1 MNVTATLF
9 GQMITFI
16 VFVWFIKAYLWEPL
30 TDAMESRT
38 KKISDGLAAA
48 EQGLKKIEQ
57 ATIEFSTR
65 IDEAKTKAA
74 GIITNEESKSKA
86 IKLSLEDNKLNLS
99 VESQSKGSANEILDI
114 SYDGD
119 KVDIGFNSKYII
131 DICNEVDGEEV
142 DISLLDSVS
151 PAIILDKTDENL
163 FFVLMPMRI

>member
-48 EQGLKKIEQ
+48 EQGQKKIEQ

-65 IDEAKTKAA
+65 LDEAKTKAA
-74 GIITNEESKSKA
+74 GISNNAESKSKNIVEEA
-86 IKLSLEDNKLNLS
+86 RATAKEEAQKIAKTSSQQLEQEINAAREALKADVAALSLLCAEK
-99 VESQSKGSANEILDI
+99 
-114 SYDGD
+114 
-119 KVDIGFNSKYII
+119 II
-131 DICNEVDGEEV
+131 TKEVDKNMHDQIISEV
-142 DISLLDSVS
+142 
-151 PAIILDKTDENL
+151 LDK
-163 FFVLMPMRI
+163 

>member
-48 EQGLKKIEQ
+48 EQGQKKIEQ

-65 IDEAKTKAA
+65 IDQAKTKASA
-74 GIITNEESKSKA
+74 IITDAESKSKTIVEEA
-86 IKLSLEDNKLNLS
+86 RVSAREEAQKIAKTSAQQLEQEVNAAREKLKLLLLMQNLNLKQLWKKQGYQR
-99 VESQSKGSANEILDI
+99 EKRHKRLQRHQLN
-114 SYDGD
+114 
-119 KVDIGFNSKYII
+119 N
-131 DICNEVDGEEV
+131 
-142 DISLLDSVS
+142 
-151 PAIILDKTDENL
+151 
-163 FFVLMPMRI
+163 

>member
-48 EQGLKKIEQ
+48 EQGQKKIEQ

-65 IDEAKTKAA
+65 IDEAKSKATN
-74 GIITNEESKSKA
+74 IITDAESKSKTIVEDA
-86 IKLSLEDNKLNLS
+86 RSSAREEAQKIAKTSAQQLEQEVNAAREKLKSDVAALSLLCAEKII
-99 VESQSKGSANEILDI
+99 SKEV
-114 SYDGD
+114 D
-119 KVDIGFNSKYII
+119 KNMHNQII
-131 DICNEVDGEEV
+131 NEV
-142 DISLLDSVS
+142 IN
-151 PAIILDKTDENL
+151 K
-163 FFVLMPMRI
+163 

>member
-48 EQGLKKIEQ
+48 EQGQKKIEQ

-65 IDEAKTKAA
+65 IDEAKSKATN
-74 GIITNEESKSKA
+74 IITDAESKSKIIVEDA
-86 IKLSLEDNKLNLS
+86 RLSAREEAQKIAKTSAQQLEQEVNAAREKLKSDVAALSLLCAEKII
-99 VESQSKGSANEILDI
+99 SKEV
-114 SYDGD
+114 D
-119 KVDIGFNSKYII
+119 KNMHNQII
-131 DICNEVDGEEV
+131 NEV
-142 DISLLDSVS
+142 IN
-151 PAIILDKTDENL
+151 K
-163 FFVLMPMRI
+163 